1 MRIAI
6 ILTTY
11 LSFYYTLLDKTTSLP
26 LNCGMYVYFKKSDVK
41 NIVNF
46 ICLYD

>member
-11 LSFYYTLLDKTTSLP
+11 S
-26 LNCGMYVYFKKSDVK
+26 
-41 NIVNF
+41 
-46 ICLYD
+46 